1 MPHFI
6 FTGIDRTD
14 GLDARMGARDAHLA
28 YVRGQP
34 QIVVLGGQLL
44 DDGGKMVGSILVLDL
59 PDMAA
64 AQDFIAKD
72 PYGQAG
78 VFETSE
84 LRHWNIT
91 IGKITS

>member
-6 FTGIDRTD
+6 FTGIDRKD
-14 GLDARMGARDAHLA
+14 GLDARMAAREAHLA

-34 QIVVLGGQLL
+34 EVVVLAGPLL
-44 DDGGKMVGSILVLDL
+44 DDDGKMVGSVLILDL

-64 AQDFIAKD
+64 ARDFVAND

-78 VFETSE
+78 VFGTSD

-91 IGKITS
+91 IGKIAS

>member
-6 FTGIDRTD
+6 FTGLDRKD
-14 GLDARMGARDAHLA
+14 GLDARMSAREAHLA

-34 QIVVLGGQLL
+34 DVVVLAGPLL
-44 DDGGKMVGSILVLDL
+44 DEGKMVGSILILDL

-64 AQDFIAKD
+64 AQAFVAND

-78 VFETSE
+78 VFGTSD
-84 LRHWNIT
+84 LHHWNIT
-91 IGKITS
+91 IGKIAS

>member
-6 FTGIDRTD
+6 FTGIDRAD
-14 GLDARMGARDAHLA
+14 GLDARMAAREAHLA

-34 QIVVLGGQLL
+34 EIVVLGGPLL
-44 DDGGKMVGSILVLDL
+44 DDDGKMIGSILVLDL

-64 AQDFIAKD
+64 ARDFIAND

-78 VFETSE
+78 VFETSD
-84 LRHWNIT
+84 LRAWNIT
-91 IGKITS
+91 LGKIAS